1 MFLGPRPY
9 VVLTGAKGFEAVLSS
24 SKHITKGPDY
34 RFHMRIAH
42 KRKKR
47 HWIFNYFPDFSGLGL
62 TKVC

>member
-34 RFHMRIAH
+34 RFHMRITH
-42 KRKKR
+42 
-47 HWIFNYFPDFSGLGL
+47 N
-62 TKVC
+62 